1 MHRTS
6 QQAATGSGG
15 ATRAPHRGWGAW
27 LVAALTCLG
36 LAGCG
41 GGGGGGGGAD
51 GSVATSSNYGVVRV
65 TVKDS
70 FGAAVA
76 GAAVLGPQGTLNTD
90 VLGTT
95 LVVIH
100 LPDVTANLKVSRD
113 TFADKTVVATSVT
126 GQVSDLSVTLDRA
139 TSAAGGSLTSR
150 SGVLPTV
157 ANAGQQMTFEI
168 ELVVV
173 DGDSRPIGNLGA
185 ANFLL
190 RPCTPDPANTRI
202 DCVRSAVAGA
212 DVAYTPATSAP
223 EAAQLIAGLPARP
236 YAAALLLDQS
246 GSIVQSDPTGA
257 RLFSTKAFLGGLG
270 VGDHA
275 LLAAFAG
282 NPGAMIPTS
291 PLTVYGPFRDQASA
305 SSYFPTL
312 DALAAQ
318 VGGNTPLY
326 ASLDSVRQ
334 QLAADATLPVGI
346 AKAVVVFTDGADTSC
361 ASPDACRASRDQS
374 IRLANQ
380 DQVRIFTIGL
390 STGVD
395 IAALGELASQTG
407 GAMLYADTADQLLPL
422 YGSVGKLLSLSLPTY
437 RLRWT
442 VQATAPGAFAS
453 GNTLLGRVQV
463 TTGSKT
469 FDIPLIVGIP

>member
-1 MHRTS
+1 MHRTR
-6 QQAATGSGG
+6 QQAATGSAG
-15 ATRAPHRGWGAW
+15 ARCAPHRGWGAW
-27 LVAALTCLG
+27 WVVALTCLG

-41 GGGGGGGGAD
+41 GGGGGGGASDSSAD
-51 GSVATSSNYGVVRV
+51 ASSNYGVVRV

-90 VLGTT
+90 ALGTT

-100 LPDVTANLKVSRD
+100 LPDTTANLTVSRE
-113 TFADKTVVATSVT
+113 TFANKTVVATSVT
-126 GQVSDLSVTLDRA
+126 GQVRDLTVTLDRA

-173 DGDSRPIGNLGA
+173 DGDSRPIGNLSA

-190 RPCTPDPANTRI
+190 RPCTPDAANTRI
-202 DCVRSAVAGA
+202 DCVRSSVAGA
-212 DVAYTPATSAP
+212 DAAYTPATSAP
-223 EAAQLIAGLPARP
+223 AAAQLIAGLPARP

-246 GSIVQSDPTGA
+246 GSIVLSDPTGA
-257 RLFSTKAFLGGLG
+257 RLFSTKAVLGGLG
-270 VGDHA
+270 DGDHA

-282 NPGAMIPTS
+282 NPGAAIPTS
-291 PLTVYGPFRDQASA
+291 PLTVYGPFRDRASA

-334 QLAADATLPVGI
+334 QLAVDATLPVGI
-346 AKAVVVFTDGADTSC
+346 PKAVVVFTDGADTNC

-422 YGSVGKLLSLSLPTY
+422 NGSVGK
-437 RLRWT
+437 
-442 VQATAPGAFAS
+442 
-453 GNTLLGRVQV
+453 
-463 TTGSKT
+463 
-469 FDIPLIVGIP
+469 